1 MTAVLLSHYKSAME
15 TIKTDAVVIG
25 SGPGGYVAAI
35 RIGQLGKKVVCVE
48 KEAAG
53 GICLNVG
60 CIPSKALITA
70 AKQYEKTK
78 HDETMGIV
86 AKDVT
91 LDVAR
96 MQAWKG
102 EVVTKLT
109 GGVKQLL
116 KGAGAQLV
124 MGTAKL
130 VAKNRVEVT
139 RTDGQ
144 TLLIE
149 AEHIVIAT
157 GSRPIQIP
165 GFPFDQK
172 RILDSTEA
180 LALDSI
186 PAKLVVIGGGYIG
199 LELGICYAKLG
210 SKVTVIEGTS
220 SLLPGNDPDLV
231 QVVARKMKKAGIEVH
246 LDSKAAGWEEKNGQA
261 VVKVETKTGP
271 IEVAGDKILVT
282 VGRRPNWEN
291 LGLEALGVKIE
302 KGFVVVDKQ
311 QRTNVPGLYA
321 IGDVACQ
328 PMLAHKASKEA
339 EVVAEVICGHKAEM
353 DAVTIPAVIFV
364 DPEIATVGLQEHEA
378 RAAGRKIVVG
388 KFPFAALGRALA
400 MNETDGFVKVIGDAE
415 TGELIGISAVG
426 PEASNIVSEGA
437 LALEMGAFLPD
448 LAMTVHPHP
457 TLGEIIME
465 AAKAALG
472 ECPHVVGGGQKKV
485 SL

>member
-1 MTAVLLSHYKSAME
+1 ME
-15 TIKTDAVVIG
+15 TIRTDAVVIG

-48 KEAAG
+48 KAAPG

-70 AKQYEKTK
+70 AKQYEHTK
-78 HDETMGIV
+78 HDETMGII
-86 AKDVT
+86 AKDVSV
-91 LDVAR
+91 DVAR
-96 MQAWKG
+96 LQAWKG
-102 EVVTKLT
+102 QVVDKLT
-109 GGVKQLL
+109 SGVKQLL

-130 VAKNRVEVT
+130 VAKNKVEVA
-139 RTDGQ
+139 RQDGQ

-149 AEHIVIAT
+149 ADHIVIAT

-165 GFPFDQK
+165 GFAFDQQ

-180 LALDSI
+180 LALDHI
-186 PAKLVVIGGGYIG
+186 PPKLTVIGGGYIG
-199 LELGICYAKLG
+199 LELGLCYAKLG
-210 SKVTVIEGTS
+210 SKVTVIEGTNQ
-220 SLLPGNDPDLV
+220 LLPGNDPDLV
-231 QVVARKMKKAGIEVH
+231 QVVARKMKKAGIEVY
-246 LDSKAAGWEEKNGQA
+246 LESKAAGWEEKNGQA
-261 VVKVETKTGP
+261 VVKAETKSGTVE
-271 IEVAGDKILVT
+271 IAGDKVLVT

-291 LGLEALGVKIE
+291 LGLEALGVKVE
-302 KGFVVVDKQ
+302 KGFIVVDKQ
-311 QRTNVPGLYA
+311 QRTNVPGIYA
-321 IGDVACQ
+321 IGDVASQ
-328 PMLAHKASKEA
+328 PMLAHKASREA
-339 EVVAEVICGHKAEM
+339 EVVAEVITGHKAEM

-378 RAAGRKIVVG
+378 KAQGRKVKVG

-415 TGELIGISAVG
+415 TDELLGIAAVG
-426 PEASNIVSEGA
+426 PEASNIISEGA

-448 LAMTVHPHP
+448 LALTVHPHP
-457 TLGEIIME
+457 TLGEILME

-472 ECPHVVGGGQKKV
+472 ECPHLVGGGQKKATV
-485 SL
+485 